1 MCKYGI
7 IYVSCVET
15 PTVAKSGQIILMC
28 AINTQ
33 LGFIIWPSDVH
44 LLYHI
49 EYWETLLKDLLL

>member
-1 MCKYGI
+1 MCIYLVMNQMCKYGI

-33 LGFIIWPSDVH
+33 LGFII
-44 LLYHI
+44 
-49 EYWETLLKDLLL
+49 